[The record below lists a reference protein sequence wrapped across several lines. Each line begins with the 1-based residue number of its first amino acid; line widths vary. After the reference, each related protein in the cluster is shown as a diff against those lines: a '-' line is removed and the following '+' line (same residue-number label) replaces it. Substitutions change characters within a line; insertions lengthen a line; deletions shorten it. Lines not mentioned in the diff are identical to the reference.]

1 MCKPYEAKDFILL
14 SKQCTVP
21 LSQKEHRKI
30 MSIIIIFSNDYVL
43 TRFKKK

>member
-14 SKQCTVP
+14 SKQSTVP

-30 MSIIIIFSNDYVL
+30 MSIII
-43 TRFKKK
+43 